1 MTKRALV
8 LGGGGPVGIAWESGL
23 IAGLEASGVRLSDAE
38 RIIGTSAGSVV
49 GAQLALGSSGA
60 DLEAAQRQ
68 QSARAPS
75 RDLGQTQAQPSD
87 TADAPKTERAA
98 KAPGPDMRGFMA
110 LMAAKPTDAD
120 AELAWRV
127 RVGDYALAASSISE
141 DAFIATFGRIAGA
154 PWPARDFR
162 CTAIDA
168 GTGAFKVWTHAD
180 HVSLGAAVAS
190 SCAVPGFYPCI
201 SIAGT
206 RYYDGGLRSATNADL
221 ASDAEVVVLISVM
234 PTSAL
239 APRGASAANP
249 LDAEIAQL
257 RSQGTR
263 VELIVADAASREAF
277 GPNLMDARRRMGAL
291 EAGIAQGRQLAEQLR
306 AIW

>member
-23 IAGLEASGVRLSDAE
+23 IAGLEAGGVRLSDAE

-68 QSARAPS
+68 QGARAPG
-75 RDLGQTQAQPSD
+75 RDVGQAAAKA
-87 TADAPKTERAA
+87 ADATQTARAA
-98 KAPGPDMRGFMA
+98 KAPAPDMRGFME
-110 LMAAKPTDAD
+110 LMAAKPAD
-120 AELAWRV
+120 AAAEVAWRV
-127 RVGDYALAASSISE
+127 RVGDYALAASTISE

-154 PWPARDFR
+154 VWPARDFR

-221 ASDAEVVVLISVM
+221 AGDAEVVVLISVM

-239 APRGASAANP
+239 APRGATAANP

-257 RSQGTR
+257 RSQGAR

-277 GPNLMDARRRMGAL
+277 GPNLMDARRRIGAL
-291 EAGIAQGRQLAEQLR
+291 EAGVAQGRQLAEQLR